1 MKKRMGK
8 QMTKAVALFA
18 GLALAV
24 GLLPA
29 PALAVAGGG
38 ADGSGSS
45 GALAIGTLDAND
57 DGAQAAANASAD
69 EMTEYA
75 AYASSIGGK
84 RDDAIDLTKKLI
96 IGLVKADPEKMSET
110 LLDWGLGK
118 LLNVI
123 FGDVEPQEQVS
134 LDEVLAAIQKLEV
147 AVEELQNSV
156 TGSQFNTILN
166 NVKPVLKSTTTHDV
180 FSALEDANAR
190 EEAGEISKEYAKS
203 LVLNAL
209 IEDLGIKQTDLVK
222 GIAGNEGATNNKYDE
237 FVDNLWD
244 AMTESFYVNINGQNY
259 DYTLMRIWYEHLRY
273 KYHWEHQAY
282 DEWAAFQAQSL
293 TMLMTALNL
302 EKASL
307 QARIEMINMWNDAYP
322 ARPRTAQSLANH
334 LKTIQDRINQ
344 VAGYK
349 GKDQTGNDVDSPGLF
364 SESTWASQYWMYKQR
379 DDSERYFWRPGHE
392 IVFYTT
398 ACLPVRPKE
407 DTSKGWNNCKGLKL
421 VSDWS
426 GDCVPVWDFWKPF
439 FRYEGSNDILYP
451 TADELKYICND
462 YKGDKNVKSLWAIF
476 FSKSQ
481 GDFARSEASKEI
493 HSDAW
498 YFVVDP
504 DKKHEL
510 KWQTGKY
517 DGIYSGYGSVTCS
530 TFAAWNLNLE
540 ERHAIWHYFQLESM
554 PSKVEA
560 WVGLG
565 VKRRGPESN
574 ATPIDDP
581 VSDAH
586 TATESNAN
594 MTWPLNGELS
604 IQLDSSALGAVTRAA
619 MDDEP
624 LDTSAYRIE
633 GDTFAL
639 SAASAAALPVGKHA
653 LALEAE
659 HGSYT
664 YEFCLR
670 KAQNVSVAK
679 TSVTKTFGDAAFSLG
694 ARTDGDGRLSY
705 ESSNTKVATVGN
717 DGKVVI
723 KGAGTAKITVSA
735 AQTDS
740 RFAASTVVT
749 VKVGKAKNPIAL
761 AKKTVTVK
769 YAKLEKAKRTVAIKK
784 AKKAQGAV
792 TYSIT
797 KAAKGK
803 KSFKKKFSINKKTG
817 KITVAMGIAKGVY
830 KVTVKATA
838 KGNANY
844 KSGSKTAVVTI
855 KVK

>member
-1 MKKRMGK
+1 MKKRKGK
-8 QMTKAVALFA
+8 QMTKAIALLA
-18 GLALAV
+18 SLALAV

-29 PALAVAGGG
+29 PALAIAGGG

-45 GALAIGTLDAND
+45 GALAIGALDAND
-57 DGAQAAANASAD
+57 DGAQAAADASAD

-75 AYASSIGGK
+75 AYASSLGGK
-84 RDDAIDLTKKLI
+84 RDEAIDLTKKLI
-96 IGLVKADPEKMSET
+96 IGLVKADPEKMADT

-123 FGDVEPQEQVS
+123 FGDVEPQEQAS
-134 LDEVLAAIQKLEV
+134 LDDVLAAIEKLES

-156 TGSQFNTILN
+156 TGSQFNAVLN
-166 NVKPVLKSTTTHDV
+166 NVKPTLKSTTTHDV
-180 FSALEDANAR
+180 YSSLEDINDKQKEGTYS
-190 EEAGEISKEYAKS
+190 EETAKT

-209 IEDLGIKQTDLVK
+209 IEDLGIRQTDLVK
-222 GIAGNEGATNNKYDE
+222 GIAGDEGATNNKYDE
-237 FVDNLWD
+237 FVDNLWE
-244 AMTESFYVNINGQNY
+244 AMTETFSVNINGQDY
-259 DYTLMRIWYEHLRY
+259 DYTLMHIWYEHLRY

-282 DEWAAFQAQSL
+282 DEWAAFQAQSV

-307 QARIEMINMWNDAYP
+307 QARIEMVNKWNDKYP
-322 ARPRTAQSLANH
+322 ERPRVTTGLKTH
-334 LKTIQDRINQ
+334 LKKIQDRINQ

-349 GKDQTGNDVDSPGLF
+349 GKDKSGNDVDYPGLF
-364 SESTWASQYWMYKQR
+364 SEATWASQYWMYKQR
-379 DDSERYFWRPGHE
+379 DDSERFFWRPGHE

-398 ACLPVRPKE
+398 ACLPVRPQE
-407 DTSKGWNNCKGLKL
+407 DTSKGANASKGLKL
-421 VSDWS
+421 ISEWAD
-426 GDCVPVWDFWKPF
+426 DYAPVWDFWKPF
-439 FRYEGSNDILYP
+439 FRYEGNDEVLFP

-462 YKGDKNVKSLWAIF
+462 YKGSKSVKSLWAIF
-476 FSKSQ
+476 FSKNE
-481 GDFARSEASKEI
+481 GNFTRSEASKEI

-504 DKKHEL
+504 DKKHQL
-510 KWQTGKY
+510 KWEHKRY
-517 DGIYSGYGSVTCS
+517 DGNAGTSVTCS
-530 TFAAWNLNLE
+530 TLAAWDFNVE
-540 ERHAIWHYFQLESM
+540 ERHAIWHYFTLSNM

-565 VKRRGPESN
+565 VKRRGPEPN
-574 ATPIDDP
+574 ATWIDP
-581 VSDAH
+581 QTFKAY
-586 TATESNAN
+586 TATESGAT
-594 MTWPLNGELS
+594 MTWPLNDELS
-604 IQLDSSALGAVTRAA
+604 IKLDSLSLGPVTRVT

-624 LDTSAYRIE
+624 LDASAYRIE

-639 SAASAAALPVGKHA
+639 SAASAAALPPGRRV

-659 HGSYT
+659 RGSYA

-694 ARTDGDGRLSY
+694 ARTDGDGRLSF

-717 DGKVVI
+717 DGKVAI
-723 KGAGTAKITVSA
+723 KGAGTARITVSA

-749 VKVGKAKNPIAL
+749 IKVSKARNPITL
-761 AKKTVTVK
+761 SKKTVTVK
-769 YAKLEKAKRTVAIKK
+769 YAKLENAKRTVSIKK

-817 KITVAMGIAKGVY
+817 KIAIAKGLAKGTY